1 MQRIHAFN
9 SKEIMQITRRHFAI
23 GTAASVIAPAWA
35 QNYPSKPITVVV
47 GYGAGGGVDVVMR
60 NMAPGLGQ
68 RLGQSVVVENRPGAS
83 GILAASHVAKSA
95 ADGHTL
101 FGTDGGAL
109 TLNGA
114 LFSKLPYDPAADFA
128 LVSMVIRA
136 PILIVAHPEA
146 PFSDLRGL
154 VSQAKREQGG
164 IAYASP
170 GSGTYHQLSMELLKR
185 RAGFEARA
193 VQYKGAGPAVQDV
206 ISGQVPIGAIDSIV
220 AMQQILGGKLKALV
234 VLAPKRIAQLPNVPT
249 AAEAGVEGV
258 EASPWVGVAA
268 PRGTPANIVSRLSSA
283 IREVVTS
290 PEISKRFIDLG
301 MEPFATTPEQFSSF
315 VKQEIARW
323 HPLIRELNIRLD

>member
-1 MQRIHAFN
+1 MQHLHAFN

-23 GTAASVIAPAWA
+23 GTAASAIAPAWA
-35 QNYPSKPITVVV
+35 QNYPSKPVTVVV

-60 NMAPGLGQ
+60 NLAPGLGQ
-68 RLGQSVVVENRPGAS
+68 RLGQSVIVENRPGAS

-109 TLNGA
+109 ALNGA

-154 VSQAKREQGG
+154 VSQAKREQDG

-234 VLAPKRIAQLPNVPT
+234 VLAPQRIAQLPNVPT
-249 AAEAGVEGV
+249 AAEAGIEGV

-268 PRGTPANIVSRLSSA
+268 QRGTPANIVSRLSSD
-283 IREVVTS
+283 IRKVVTS
-290 PEISKRFIDLG
+290 PEISKRFTDLG

-323 HPLIRELNIRLD
+323 HPLIKELNIRLD

>member
-1 MQRIHAFN
+1 
-9 SKEIMQITRRHFAI
+9 MQITRRHFAI
-23 GTAASVIAPAWA
+23 GTAASAIAPAWA
-35 QNYPSKPITVVV
+35 QNYPSKPVTVVV

-60 NMAPGLGQ
+60 NLAPGLGQ
-68 RLGQSVVVENRPGAS
+68 RLGQSVIIENRPGAS

-101 FGTDGGAL
+101 FGTDGGAFN
-109 TLNGA
+109 LNGA

-154 VSQAKREQGG
+154 ISQAKREQGG

-249 AAEAGVEGV
+249 AAEAGIEGV

-268 PRGTPANIVSRLSSA
+268 PRGTPANIISRLSST

-290 PEISKRFIDLG
+290 PEISKRFTDLG

-323 HPLIRELNIRLD
+323 HPLIKELNIRLD

>member
-1 MQRIHAFN
+1 MQHLHAFN

-23 GTAASVIAPAWA
+23 GTAASAIAPAWA
-35 QNYPSKPITVVV
+35 QNYPSKPVTVVV

-60 NMAPGLGQ
+60 NLAPGLGQ
-68 RLGQSVVVENRPGAS
+68 RLGQSVIVENRPGAS

-109 TLNGA
+109 ALNGA

-154 VSQAKREQGG
+154 ISQAKREQGG

-234 VLAPKRIAQLPNVPT
+234 VLAPQRIAQLPNVPT
-249 AAEAGVEGV
+249 AAEAGIEGV

-268 PRGTPANIVSRLSSA
+268 PRGTPANIVSRLSSD
-283 IREVVTS
+283 IRKVVTS
-290 PEISKRFIDLG
+290 PEISKRFTDLG

-323 HPLIRELNIRLD
+323 HPLIKELNIRLD